1 MLSGPEEPEEAEASG
16 PEDAGRETPP
26 QLKSTPPAQAAE
38 TEGDAGSS
46 PSSPALAEHE
56 QEGQLTATPADEEA
70 SPLMQQ
76 FSAKDAAAQTGP
88 QPWPLP
94 PRVVAAQSA
103 ARASE
108 ATPEEAAPEQ
118 ALPKLAAEAAPKE
131 DALAQAKPRLPPS
144 NLVTSWGPS
153 APARRIM
160 AHTAPGPHSMLASSS
175 GAPSAYLV
183 PSLKLPLRMPLH
195 IYKYFISIRVAP
207 DAGERKVCM
216 LDGDAFRPASQGI
229 DKPTHLLEKEFLFAS

>member
-1 MLSGPEEPEEAEASG
+1 MSSGPEEPEEAEASE
-16 PEDAGRETPP
+16 PEDAGHEIPP

-76 FSAKDAAAQTGP
+76 LSAKDAAAQTGP

-94 PRVVAAQSA
+94 PRVAAAQSA
-103 ARASE
+103 AQ
-108 ATPEEAAPEQ
+108 ATEGAPEEAAPEQ
-118 ALPKLAAEAAPKE
+118 TAPEQALPKMAAEAAPKE
-131 DALAQAKPRLPPS
+131 DAPAQAKPKLPPS

-175 GAPSAYLV
+175 GAPSAT
-183 PSLKLPLRMPLH
+183 S
-195 IYKYFISIRVAP
+195 
-207 DAGERKVCM
+207 C
-216 LDGDAFRPASQGI
+216 
-229 DKPTHLLEKEFLFAS
+229 LL